1 MFFLVVSYNETG
13 YNIVIVNYIISLS
26 SPRDKGLQTNEGKKE
41 NK

>member
-1 MFFLVVSYNETG
+1 MVLYNETG

-26 SPRDKGLQTNEGKKE
+26 NPRDKGLQTNEGKKD